1 MFLVMSLNLDL
12 KLIENSLSSY
22 RPKRKF
28 LRHLAKRSSVAIILR
43 QKKENH
49 EVLMIKRADRE
60 GDPWSGHMAF
70 PGGRRESRDKDSYA
84 TAVRE
89 TNEEVGIVLPECA
102 RYIGRLSDKHAR
114 PIKYDLGMFVTPFV
128 FMLESKTD
136 FKLNHEVASLVWI
149 PLDFFSNAENQEE
162 MFWQYRSR
170 NIAVPCYK
178 YEGFTIW
185 GLSLSMLIELT
196 EVISYQ
202 K

>member
-1 MFLVMSLNLDL
+1 MSLNLDL
-12 KLIENSLSSY
+12 KLIENSLSNY

-28 LRHLAKRSSVAIILR
+28 LRHFAKRSSVAIILR

-89 TNEEVGIVLPECA
+89 TNEEVGIVLPDCA

-114 PIKYDLGMFVTPFV
+114 PIKYNLGMFVTPFV
-128 FMLESKTD
+128 FMLESNPD
-136 FKLNHEVASLVWI
+136 FKLNHEVASSVWI

-170 NIAVPCYK
+170 SIAVPCYK
-178 YEGFTIW
+178 YEEFTIW

-196 EVISYQ
+196 EVISHQ

>member
-1 MFLVMSLNLDL
+1 MSLNLDL
-12 KLIENSLSSY
+12 KLIENLLSSY
-22 RPKRKF
+22 RPRRKF
-28 LRHLAKRSSVAIILR
+28 LRHLATRSSVAIILR

-102 RYIGRLSDKHAR
+102 RYIGRLSDAHAR
-114 PIKYDLGMFVTPFV
+114 PIKYNLGMLVTPFV
-128 FMLESKTD
+128 FVLESKTD

-162 MFWQYRSR
+162 MFWRYRSR

-196 EVISYQ
+196 EVISHQ